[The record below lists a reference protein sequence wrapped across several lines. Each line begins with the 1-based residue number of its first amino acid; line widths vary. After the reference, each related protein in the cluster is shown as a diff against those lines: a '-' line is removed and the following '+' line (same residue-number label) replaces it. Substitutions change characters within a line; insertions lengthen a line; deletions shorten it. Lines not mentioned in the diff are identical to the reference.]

1 MEGIGYTEVQESGR
15 FLIEVGAASPSE
27 YTFDLEGLPE
37 GMVRATSAAAEKA
50 RPEHPLAV
58 SNPLSAGQLGPHV
71 AGPATIYLPWVLK
84 P

>member
-37 GMVRATSAAAEKA
+37 GMVRASGAAAEKV
-50 RPEHPLAV
+50 RPEHPLTV
-58 SNPLSAGQLGPHV
+58 SSPLSAGQLGPQV
-71 AGPATIYLPWVLK
+71 SGSTKIYLPALMK